1 MAPRTTSTQ
10 KVKPQKGS
18 NAKETSKKQT
28 KRKKKDPVKNAADT
42 DDEAENERPPT
53 KVAKWKSQK
62 KKEAKDQANSDEEG
76 SGRAVKYV
84 LYLNFI
90 YYSLMTLQS
99 RKDSSPVVA
108 PLLQQ
113 LMDHPVYGVAY
124 ASAALAKDK
133 AVWATKI
140 KNWLKQLTDLTR
152 ATTEKLEQTSQGIQ
166 TEEDAAAIES
176 NKFQSMWSKCNS
188 FGQMNGD

>member
-76 SGRAVKYV
+76 SGRAVK
-84 LYLNFI
+84 
-90 YYSLMTLQS
+90 
-99 RKDSSPVVA
+99 KDSSPVVA